1 MKETDNP
8 MENIRNYIL
17 RINTFLGKVETGM
30 LCTIVAMMIAL
41 AVFEIILRYV
51 FKTSLL
57 WKTVMLENL
66 TLWLCFLGAAL
77 ASCEKRH
84 INIDVLNRILPK
96 HLQRYRGFIVDG
108 LSVII
113 IGFLVYFSC
122 IFIIGEMKSE
132 AKLIG
137 PIPLWYAKA
146 IIPTGFLLMGLHLI
160 LHLVLTITG
169 KEDVDNLAV
178 GESD

>member
-1 MKETDNP
+1 MET
-8 MENIRNYIL
+8 IRSYTL
-17 RINTFLGKVETGM
+17 RINTFLGKIETGM
-30 LCTIVAMMIAL
+30 LCAIVAMMISL
-41 AVFEIILRYV
+41 AVLEIILRYV

-84 INIDVLNRILPK
+84 ISIDVLNRILPK
-96 HLQRYRGFIVDG
+96 HLQRYRGFIIDG
-108 LSVII
+108 LSLIVIC
-113 IGFLVYFSC
+113 FLVYFSC
-122 IFIIGEMKSE
+122 TYLSEEMKSD

-146 IIPTGFLLMGLHLI
+146 IIPSGFLLMGIHLI
-160 LHLVLTITG
+160 LHLFLSITSPD
-169 KEDVDNLAV
+169 DVDNYVV

>member
-1 MKETDNP
+1 MDHL
-8 MENIRNYIL
+8 RSYII

-30 LCTIVAMMIAL
+30 LCAIVALMIAL
-41 AVFEIILRYV
+41 AVLEIILRYV
-51 FKTSLL
+51 FKASLL

-84 INIDVLNRILPK
+84 ISIDVLNRILPK
-96 HLQRYRGFIVDG
+96 QLQRFRGFIVDG
-108 LSVII
+108 LSLIVI
-113 IGFLVYFSC
+113 GLLVYFSC
-122 IFIIGEMKSE
+122 IYFFEEMKSD

-146 IIPTGFLLMGLHLI
+146 ILPSGFLLMGIHLI
-160 LHLVLTITG
+160 LHLFLNITG
-169 KEDVDNLAV
+169 PENDDNV
-178 GESD
+178 NIGESD

>member
-1 MKETDNP
+1 
-8 MENIRNYIL
+8 MENIRSYIK
-17 RINTFLGKVETGM
+17 RINTFLGKIETGM
-30 LCTIVAMMIAL
+30 LCTIVAMMIVL
-41 AVFEIILRYV
+41 AVLEIVLRYV

-84 INIDVLNRILPK
+84 ISIDVLNRILPK
-96 HLQRYRGFIVDG
+96 HLQRFRGLIVDG
-108 LSVII
+108 LSLIVIA
-113 IGFLVYFSC
+113 FLVYFSC
-122 IFIIGEMKSE
+122 TYLIGEMKSD

-146 IIPTGFLLMGLHLI
+146 IIPSGFLLMGLHLI
-160 LHLVLTITG
+160 LHLFLTITG
-169 KEDVDNLAV
+169 LEDVDTIAI

>member
-1 MKETDNP
+1 
-8 MENIRNYIL
+8 MEYVRSIII

-30 LCTIVAMMIAL
+30 LCAIVAMMIAL
-41 AVFEIILRYV
+41 AVLEIILRYI

-84 INIDVLNRILPK
+84 ISIDVFNRILPI
-96 HLQRYRGFIVDG
+96 HLQRFRGIIIDG
-108 LSVII
+108 LSLIVLT
-113 IGFLVYFSC
+113 FLVYFSC
-122 IFIIGEMKSE
+122 TYLLEEMKSE

-146 IIPTGFLLMGLHLI
+146 IIPSGFLLMGIHLI
-160 LHLVLTITG
+160 LHLFLNIIG
-169 KEDVDNLAV
+169 KEDVDNLVV

>member
-1 MKETDNP
+1 
-8 MENIRNYIL
+8 MEFLRSYII
-17 RINTFLGKVETGM
+17 RINTFIGKVETGM
-30 LCTIVAMMIAL
+30 LCAIVAMMIAL
-41 AVFEIILRYV
+41 AVLEIILRYV
-51 FKTSLL
+51 FKASLL

-84 INIDVLNRILPK
+84 ISIDVLNRILPK
-96 HLQRYRGFIVDG
+96 QLQRFRGFIVDG
-108 LSVII
+108 LSLIV

-122 IFIIGEMKSE
+122 VYFFEEMKSD

-146 IIPTGFLLMGLHLI
+146 ILPSGFLLMGIHLI
-160 LHLVLTITG
+160 LHLFLNITDP
-169 KEDVDNLAV
+169 EDVDDIVV